1 MVEIR
6 WLKEARDDLRDIYDY
21 ISLDSERYA
30 KRQIDKLIN
39 RTQILKN
46 QIRVGKEV
54 EEINKPEIREVIE
67 GNYRIIYRIVNEN
80 QVHILMVHHG
90 ARDLTRRI
98 KRE

>member
-54 EEINKPEIREVIE
+54 EEINTPEIRELIE
-67 GNYRIIYRIVNEN
+67 GNYRIIYRILNEN

-90 ARDLTRRI
+90 ARDLIRRI